1 MYSILKRVIAI
12 KLLFA
17 VLMLSAMPELAAG
30 AERKLILPQSE
41 VTGIKPVLPVRP
53 RWPRPGEVFLT
64 NTECTNAGGT
74 INTTSSTCT
83 NAGQFTCVTYDING
97 QPHQSCID
105 NK

>member
-12 KLLFA
+12 KLLTA
-17 VLMLSAMPELAAG
+17 VLVFSAMPELAA
-30 AERKLILPQSE
+30 AVERKLTLPQSE

-53 RWPRPGEVFLT
+53 RKPGPVGVFLT
-64 NTECTNAGGT
+64 NTECTNAGGN
-74 INTTSSTCT
+74 INSSSSTCT
-83 NAGQFTCVTYDING
+83 NAGQFTCVTYDIHR